1 MKNSE
6 YYIVHQSILPEYF
19 EQVIKAR
26 ELINDKN
33 YSVSDACKSLNIS
46 RSTYYKYKD
55 YIFRP
60 NKTSGTK
67 ALFGIKTLDI
77 KGILSVI
84 LQVVYESHGN
94 IISINQD
101 SPIDGTAHITI
112 SIDVSELDSSI
123 EILRQNIE
131 KIDGIK
137 SVDIM
142 GVE

>member
-1 MKNSE
+1 MKSNE
-6 YYIVHQSILPEYF
+6 YFIVHKSVLPEYF

-33 YSVSDACKSLNIS
+33 YSISDACKEQNIS

-60 NKTSGTK
+60 SKDRGNK
-67 ALFGIKTLDI
+67 AIFVVKTIDE
-77 KGILSVI
+77 KGILSSMLSI
-84 LQVVYESHGN
+84 VYERVGN

-101 SPIDGTAHITI
+101 TPLDGTAYITVA
-112 SIDVSELDSSI
+112 IDVSELNCSIEKLKEDLSSI
-123 EILRQNIE
+123 N
-131 KIDGIK
+131 GVK

>member
-1 MKNSE
+1 MKNNE
-6 YYIVHQSILPEYF
+6 YLIVHKSILPSYF
-19 EQVIKAR
+19 EEIILTR
-26 ELINDKN
+26 ELINDQK
-33 YSVSDACKSLNIS
+33 YSVSEACKQTGIS

-67 ALFGIKTLDI
+67 AVFGIKTLDI

-123 EILRQNIE
+123 EVLKMSIE
-131 KIDGIK
+131 KIEGIK